1 VCLPSQTAEGR
12 ETHRSRDAER
22 RREPEPA
29 EQHRPPIR
37 VEHPHHGDVVNRDR
51 DGATPCTRAGQI
63 DVIGQQVGR
72 ATGPPSVEEGGDL
85 FPGFDLRTVQIM

>member
-1 VCLPSQTAEGR
+1 MPNADGSRNRPNSTGRPSV
-12 ETHRSRDAER
+12 SS
-22 RREPEPA
+22 
-29 EQHRPPIR
+29 
-37 VEHPHHGDVVNRDR
+37 PHHGDVVNRDR